1 MIGGALMVNDSV
13 LFEQLKFIQF
23 AAGAVPAPL
32 ECFLLHRS
40 IKTLAV
46 RMQQHERNALVI
58 ADMLSKHAK
67 VRKVYY
73 PGLASDAGHAL
84 ANKQMS
90 GYSGMV
96 SFDHGGSYAEVVS
109 FLQRLKVFSLAES
122 LGGVESLVN
131 HPERMTHASVP
142 EDLRRKLGIGP
153 QLVRLS
159 AGIEHSE
166 DLIADLRQALAG
178 G

>member
-1 MIGGALMVNDSV
+1 M
-13 LFEQLKFIQF
+13 
-23 AAGAVPAPL
+23 
-32 ECFLLHRS
+32 
-40 IKTLAV
+40 
-46 RMQQHERNALVI
+46 
-58 ADMLSKHAK
+58 
-67 VRKVYY
+67 
-73 PGLASDAGHAL
+73 
-84 ANKQMS
+84 
-90 GYSGMV
+90 
-96 SFDHGGSYAEVVS
+96 
-109 FLQRLKVFSLAES
+109 
-122 LGGVESLVN
+122 N